1 VTGQEVVLDLLRYV
15 GVTGFTA
22 PANDQALN
30 RPGLDDDDI
39 RRALAAV
46 NSALQTI
53 RRWGPQDLKYG
64 EKAAFFNDPL
74 ELTITVTALGGQSA
88 VATTTPPAWTLGC
101 SALIEGDNELNQ
113 IDDITGNNFSFK
125 RGYRGTNLAGL
136 KVTIYAD
143 CVLLSEEIGAV
154 QEPVAASPNLRLYP
168 ARDLDEFRR
177 IQRRF
182 WFMGYQR
189 PYSGFGYAIYET
201 PNPRPGIPGLYY
213 VERRPSGELFLRLAP
228 MPSQKLNATFQAKLR
243 AERIDATVLDE
254 TGATDPGYEFT
265 SLHQDEVESVLLPLA
280 RWRFFTHPA
289 LKNAES
295 RGTVKAEF
303 DEVMLTLKHGATL
316 EASTHDNRAL
326 YI

>member
-189 PYSGFGYAIYET
+189 PTPARALAFLYSSGSQKRGIARNGQSRVRRGHADFEARRNAGSVDSRQ
-201 PNPRPGIPGLYY
+201 PRPLH
-213 VERRPSGELFLRLAP
+213 
-228 MPSQKLNATFQAKLR
+228 LNAR
-243 AERIDATVLDE
+243 
-254 TGATDPGYEFT
+254 
-265 SLHQDEVESVLLPLA
+265 EV
-280 RWRFFTHPA
+280 
-289 LKNAES
+289 
-295 RGTVKAEF
+295 
-303 DEVMLTLKHGATL
+303 
-316 EASTHDNRAL
+316 
-326 YI
+326 